1 MRGSARNS
9 CEPDVLLS
17 DRRTLSQD
25 TLADLD
31 TDMVSAENQKLSR
44 DADDNDDSLATSIR
58 LARPL
63 DPDHP
68 KPAIKGFIFA
78 TVK

>member
-1 MRGSARNS
+1 MVRGSGRKT

-31 TDMVSAENQKLSR
+31 SDVVSAENQKLSR
-44 DADDNDDSLATSIR
+44 DDNDDSLATSIR
-58 LARPL
+58 LYSFCCSVHGLLCQSCWAG
-63 DPDHP
+63 
-68 KPAIKGFIFA
+68 GFSE
-78 TVK
+78 